1 MIGHKHTFFEWKMD
15 TFNLCS
21 CLIGRQTSQV
31 LAVEIVW
38 YSVAL
43 VLQNGE
49 MKFELLNMACQ
60 V

>member
-1 MIGHKHTFFEWKMD
+1 MIGRKHMFFEWKMD
-15 TFNLCS
+15 TFYLCS